1 MEWLG
6 PSDTAS
12 TVRNDGPGMV
22 PGVEFTCP
30 RCSSTVEAR
39 YYGPCEACRMNLRDG
54 FRREGRVIDLAE
66 YVPKMNVTP
75 NAVALKD
82 D

>member
-1 MEWLG
+1 MAWPPTG
-6 PSDTAS
+6 HRVQCID
-12 TVRNDGPGMV
+12 
-22 PGVEFTCP
+22 VEFTCP

-39 YYGPCEACRMNLRDG
+39 FYGPCETCRIQLRDAY
-54 FRREGRVIDLAE
+54 RSEGRVVHLAE
-66 YVPKMNVTP
+66 YEPKMNVTP